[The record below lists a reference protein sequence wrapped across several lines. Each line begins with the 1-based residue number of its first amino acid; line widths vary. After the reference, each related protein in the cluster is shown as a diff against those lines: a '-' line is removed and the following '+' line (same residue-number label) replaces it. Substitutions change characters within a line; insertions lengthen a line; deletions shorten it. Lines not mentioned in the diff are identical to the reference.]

1 MMVARCHRLGQCLR
15 LATLALALCVVSGCQ
30 RPAAS
35 VSGESGQRIVSLDY
49 CADQFVLKLADREDI
64 LALSPDAV
72 KRFSYM
78 RESAAGLPSV
88 RPVAENILALQP
100 DLVVRSYGGGP
111 NAAAF
116 FKSAGIPVL
125 QLGYA
130 SDLTSTKQL
139 VTDMATGLGRPERGQ
154 ALIAEIDQ
162 RLAALPHS
170 ESNLRAL
177 YVTPG
182 GVTSGTGT
190 MIDDLISRAGFEN
203 FVPEPGWRSLPLER
217 LAYAD
222 ADVLLSA
229 FYESRSQHSSWWSV
243 TRHPML
249 RDHRARTPVVDLDG
263 AWLTCGGWFM
273 LDAIEAMAAARAT
286 MQP

>member
-1 MMVARCHRLGQCLR
+1 VAVMAAACKP
-15 LATLALALCVVSGCQ
+15 ALDPVE
-30 RPAAS
+30 PAS
-35 VSGESGQRIVSLDY
+35 NVKRRIVSLDY
-49 CADQFVLKLADREDI
+49 CADQFVLKLADRDDI

-72 KRFSYM
+72 KRFAYL
-78 RESAAGLPSV
+78 RKEAVGLPSV

-111 NAAAF
+111 NAATF
-116 FKSAGIPVL
+116 FKSAGIEVL

-130 SDLTSTKQL
+130 SDLASMRQL
-139 VTDMATGLGRPERGQ
+139 VIDMANGLGRPERGA
-154 ALIAEIDQ
+154 ALVAEIDR
-162 RLAALPHS
+162 RLAALPAPAS
-170 ESNLRAL
+170 KQRAL

-190 MIDDLISRAGFEN
+190 MIDELITRAGFEN

-217 LAYAD
+217 LAYGD

-243 TRHPML
+243 TRHSML
-249 RDHRARTPVVDLDG
+249 RAHRTRTPVVDLDG

-273 LDAIEAMAAARAT
+273 LDAIEAMADARARH
-286 MQP
+286 

>member
-1 MMVARCHRLGQCLR
+1 MQSQPGDAR
-15 LATLALALCVVSGCQ
+15 
-30 RPAAS
+30 
-35 VSGESGQRIVSLDY
+35 RIVSLDY

-88 RPVAENILALQP
+88 RPVAENVLALQP

-111 NAAAF
+111 NAAGF

-130 SDLTSTKQL
+130 SDLASMKTL
-139 VTDMATGLGRPERGQ
+139 VTDMAEGLGRPERGES
-154 ALIAEIDQ
+154 LVAEIDQ
-162 RLAALPHS
+162 RLASLPKTS
-170 ESNLRAL
+170 ANLRAL

-190 MIDDLISRAGFEN
+190 MIDELISRAGFEN
-203 FVPEPGWRSLPLER
+203 FVAEPGWRSLPLER
-217 LAYAD
+217 LAYGD

-249 RDHRARTPVVDLDG
+249 RAHRTRSPVVDLDG

-273 LDAIEAMAAARAT
+273 LDAIEAMAASRVKL
-286 MQP
+286 Q